1 MSFLSKRKADKTKI
15 LSAFLR
21 WFYNRRLLL
30 QSFLDEEQR
39 KSDEKLRKVVRYVID
54 DYHKTRFGIENALL
68 FVIGRLTEISH

>member
-1 MSFLSKRKADKTKI
+1 MSFSSKRKADKTKI

-39 KSDEKLRKVVRYVID
+39 KSDEELRKIVRDVID
-54 DYHKTRFGIENALL
+54 DYHKARFGIEHALAL
-68 FVIGRLTEISH
+68 VVGRF

>member
-1 MSFLSKRKADKTKI
+1 MSFSSKRKADKTKI

-39 KSDEKLRKVVRYVID
+39 KSDEELRKVVRHVID